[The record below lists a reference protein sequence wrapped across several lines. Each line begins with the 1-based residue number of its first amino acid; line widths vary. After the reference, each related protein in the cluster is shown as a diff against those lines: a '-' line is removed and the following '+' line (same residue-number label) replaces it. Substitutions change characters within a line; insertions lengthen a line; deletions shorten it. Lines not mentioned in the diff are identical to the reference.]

1 LGRIPEVTLTFIT
14 PEIGHPK
21 LRNIVAIFALLF
33 SIALG
38 TLAREIMR
46 ISPIS
51 TRILE
56 VSTNLF
62 NWSTN
67 LLNWTSFPDEEPIIE
82 STKEIW
88 SKVSVEISC
97 SNSRN
102 YYCISATHDLR
113 R

>member
-1 LGRIPEVTLTFIT
+1 MGLIPEVTLTFIT

-38 TLAREIMR
+38 TLAREILR

-56 VSTNLF
+56 V
-62 NWSTN
+62 STN